1 MGKVRRLRPKKTL
14 SFLHIRRA
22 AEAALK
28 LAPRRRLRVLRNPEL
43 PTFRGECED
52 GPRPCPLVS
61 CKWNLYL
68 DVTESGSIKFNF
80 PGLEPEDM
88 IESCALDIA
97 DRGGTTLENVGEMTG
112 LTRERIRQIETRA
125 LFRLAVRAPH

>member
-1 MGKVRRLRPKKTL
+1 
-14 SFLHIRRA
+14 
-22 AEAALK
+22 
-28 LAPRRRLRVLRNPEL
+28 
-43 PTFRGECED
+43 
-52 GPRPCPLVS
+52 
-61 CKWNLYL
+61 LYL